1 MQRQYFKV
9 EGGRKGKLR
18 GEGGEGKFRGREGE
32 GKFKGG
38 GRGKGNLRGREGG
51 RKKENLRGGEGGRM
65 EILTFILF
73 GSEYKTDKGKR
84 KFGKGQTTT

>member
-38 GRGKGNLRGREGG
+38 GRGKRNLRGREGG
-51 RKKENLRGGEGGRM
+51 RK
-65 EILTFILF
+65 I
-73 GSEYKTDKGKR
+73 
-84 KFGKGQTTT
+84 

>member
-32 GKFKGG
+32 EKFKGG
-38 GRGKGNLRGREGG
+38 GRGKGNFNLHFVWFGLVVSI
-51 RKKENLRGGEGGRM
+51 KQIKESGNL
-65 EILTFILF
+65 T
-73 GSEYKTDKGKR
+73 KVKP
-84 KFGKGQTTT
+84 QH

>member
-9 EGGRKGKLR
+9 EEGRKGKLR
-18 GEGGEGKFRGREGE
+18 GERGEGKFRGREGE
-32 GKFKGG
+32 GKFKGS

-51 RKKENLRGGEGGRM
+51 RKIYGGGEGGRM
-65 EILTFILF
+65 EILAFILF

-84 KFGKGQTTT
+84 KFDKGQTTT